1 MILLFKM
8 IKINPNLIPRLGAT
22 INKEYTSSDVVTIPK
37 GNMTYPGVFET
48 ESSLTI
54 QLDKVLD
61 ITHFK
66 VRRLLDF

>member
-1 MILLFKM
+1 
-8 IKINPNLIPRLGAT
+8 
-22 INKEYTSSDVVTIPK
+22 
-37 GNMTYPGVFET
+37 MTYPGVFET

-66 VRRLLDF
+66 VSRLLDFWYPSFLILNSKHPVDTTQQLLWNASKPALD